1 LGELFH
7 HGIRQRKNKV
17 FHRKIEK
24 GSGAVF
30 RMKNVKSAMLFL
42 MMAWMAGCTQI
53 TVPSGG
59 ASQVNIGASQTK
71 VESSMP
77 PETPTAALTR
87 TVTPPPTYTPYSGP
101 TPDLEL
107 KDVAIYPTTFT
118 ESGQE
123 YFLMGRVKNNTNE
136 IMTFSPHDVIFS
148 FTFDVWEY
156 NSDIFAKQFEHVRYK
171 EEIEKREG
179 YSSRMNCI
187 LYPGE
192 EGIFNYT
199 TYSNKS
205 VADYLVYETM
215 KEYSGPLG
223 VWYTYESNYYTVPEL
238 PLYYHPGTE
247 NLVFTKE
254 NGALI
259 FDYDIVNIPD
269 LLKMS
274 NVSQVNSW
282 VILMDKDGKIL
293 NILKKWMAQIP
304 DFKYA
309 YGGSFH
315 VHSRTNISPDAN
327 EYFHPFMEITPEMIE
342 QTDRLEVLNEFQ
354 EHDTCSKVR

>member
-42 MMAWMAGCTQI
+42 MMAWMASCTQI
-53 TVPSGG
+53 TVPAGG

-101 TPDLEL
+101 TPGLEL

-136 IMTFSPHDVIFS
+136 IMTFSPHDAIFS

-156 NSDIFAKQFEHVRYK
+156 NSDLVAQEYRHVVYK
-171 EEIEKREG
+171 VDNEIDQG
-179 YSSRMNCI
+179 YLSKMNCI

-192 EGIFNYT
+192 TGIFNSRT
-199 TYSNKS
+199 RSNRS
-205 VADYLVYETM
+205 DYLLYETM

-259 FDYDIVNIPD
+259 FDYDIVNIPN
-269 LLKMS
+269 LLQRS
-274 NVSQVNSW
+274 NESQVYSW
-282 VILMDKDGKIL
+282 LILLDKEGRII
-293 NILKKWMAQIP
+293 NIMKKRLAEMP
-304 DFKYA
+304 GLE

-315 VHSRTNISPDAN
+315 IHSSTDVSPRAY